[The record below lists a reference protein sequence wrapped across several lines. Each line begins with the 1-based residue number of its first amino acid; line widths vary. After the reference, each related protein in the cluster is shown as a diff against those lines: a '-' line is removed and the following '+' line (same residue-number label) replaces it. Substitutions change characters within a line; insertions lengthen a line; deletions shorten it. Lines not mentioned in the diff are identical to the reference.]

1 MNKDAAFFSSMVV
14 AAISLL
20 STIEIYPYYGRKGAS
35 ITVIAAL
42 VWIGIGFYF
51 KKSKG

>member
-20 STIEIYPYYGRKGAS
+20 SSIFTFRYYGLIGGL
-35 ITVIAAL
+35 ITIVVAL
-42 VWIGIGFYF
+42 IWVGIGFYF
-51 KKSKG
+51 RRS